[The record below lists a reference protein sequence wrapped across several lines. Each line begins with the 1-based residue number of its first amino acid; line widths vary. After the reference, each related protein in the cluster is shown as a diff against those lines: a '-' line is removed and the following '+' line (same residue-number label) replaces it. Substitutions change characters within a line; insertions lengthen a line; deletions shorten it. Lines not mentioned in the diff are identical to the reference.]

1 MGSNYESF
9 DILKKGWITKVSEL
23 FEVPKINI
31 STWIKGKEKLLAALQ
46 EPSSFDTERISVFV
60 IILYIGVMG
69 TA

>member
-9 DILKKGWITKVSEL
+9 DILKKGWKTKASEL
-23 FEVPKINI
+23 FEEPKINI
-31 STWIKGKEKLLAALQ
+31 STWIKGKEKLLVALQ
-46 EPSSFDTERISVFV
+46 EPSSFDTKRISVVV

>member
-9 DILKKGWITKVSEL
+9 DILKKGWRTKVSEL

-46 EPSSFDTERISVFV
+46 EPSSFDTERISVVV